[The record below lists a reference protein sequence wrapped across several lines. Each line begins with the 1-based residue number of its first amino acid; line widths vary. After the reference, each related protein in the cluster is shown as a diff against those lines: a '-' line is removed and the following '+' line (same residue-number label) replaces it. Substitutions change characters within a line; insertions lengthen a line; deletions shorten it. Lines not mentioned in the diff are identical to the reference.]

1 MPIKPYTAHL
11 TCLRS
16 RREYLRVREQQSGAG
31 QQREEG
37 GPRQGDRVQANG
49 LQGEQRLLPEH
60 SHRLFRERGA
70 EFERRHAGGEQT
82 HGAAAGVLRPL
93 LLYRGT
99 DVCTLNYHCQ
109 MVNKICVD
117 EINRFFIN
125 GI

>member
-1 MPIKPYTAHL
+1 MSIKPNTAHL

-31 QQREEG
+31 QQREEEG
-37 GPRQGDRVQANG
+37 GPRQGDRVQADG

-60 SHRLFRERGA
+60 SHRLLRERGA
-70 EFERRHAGGEQT
+70 EFERWHAGGEQT

-99 DVCTLNYHCQ
+99 EVCTLNYLCQ
-109 MVNKICVD
+109 MVIKICVD
-117 EINRFFIN
+117 EINSFL
-125 GI
+125 